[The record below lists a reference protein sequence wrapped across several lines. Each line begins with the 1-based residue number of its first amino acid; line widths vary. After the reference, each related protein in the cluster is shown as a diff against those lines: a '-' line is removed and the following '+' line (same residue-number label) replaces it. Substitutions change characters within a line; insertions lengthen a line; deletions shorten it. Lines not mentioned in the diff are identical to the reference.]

1 MDRTVRSQSGSVT
14 SSQTEAA
21 ATSRS
26 LDSSN
31 VPSSGF
37 FAQRPT
43 LAFGALIAVNAMWAF
58 QFAGARIATRELGA
72 VLVTLVPLAVA
83 TLLVVPFA
91 KLNWDLF
98 RAQNRYVLVDV
109 FLLGTLGVIPAQL
122 GLVFGVERTLAS
134 NASVLSL
141 TVPVLTA
148 LSASAFLHERMTRL
162 RWFSFIIA
170 ILGVCLISIKDIQQ
184 ARLLRL
190 EYTAGNLLVLASC
203 AGSAFNNSYSRRVLS
218 RLSPAQLLVWTFV
231 VADLELL
238 VLNVAT
244 DKQGWRRMENL
255 PLEVWWTLLLIAI
268 FSLGVSMLLYFA
280 VIQSVEVMRAAL
292 SVYLLPVFG
301 VVFSAMLLKEKLTLT
316 LVAGG
321 VLIFTSCF
329 LVTVYE
335 EKQQQRRMCHAR
347 TGS

>member
-1 MDRTVRSQSGSVT
+1 M
-14 SSQTEAA
+14 
-21 ATSRS
+21 
-26 LDSSN
+26 
-31 VPSSGF
+31 
-37 FAQRPT
+37 

-83 TLLVVPFA
+83 TLLALPFA
-91 KLNWDLF
+91 RLNREVF
-98 RAQNRYVLVDV
+98 QPRNRTLLIDI

-122 GLVFGVERTLAS
+122 GLVYGVQRTLAS
-134 NASVLSL
+134 NASVLAL

-148 LSASAFLHERMTRL
+148 LSASVFLHERMTKL
-162 RWFSFIIA
+162 RAVSFAIA
-170 ILGVCLISIKDIQQ
+170 LLGVCLISMKDFRE
-184 ARLLRL
+184 ARLFRL
-190 EYTAGNLLVLASC
+190 EYIVGNLLVLASC

-218 RLSPAQLLVWTFV
+218 RLSPAEVMVWSYL

-238 VLNVAT
+238 LLGAVIDRN
-244 DKQGWRRMENL
+244 GWRQL
-255 PLEVWWTLLLIAI
+255 GHLGSGVWWSLILVAI

-280 VIQSVEVMRAAL
+280 VIQSVEVMQAAL

-301 VVFSAMLLKEKLTLT
+301 LLFSALLLAERLTPN

-321 VLIFTSCF
+321 ILIFVSCF

-335 EKQQQRRMCHAR
+335 ERQRLRGADNNGR
-347 TGS
+347 I